1 MNKKIAYLFITITV
15 CSFIKL
21 NFNQQVNATP
31 MSDFTKS
38 NIEALSWDTEEEPEG
53 NSWLYPCYTYIEKHT
68 EFETTTNIRQCGS
81 CSYMPA
87 TFWAYEGACKGSL

>member
-1 MNKKIAYLFITITV
+1 MNKKIAYLVITIAT
-15 CSFIKL
+15 CSFIKW

-31 MSDFTKS
+31 ISDLTKS
-38 NIEALSWDTEEEPEG
+38 NIEALSWD
-53 NSWLYPCYTYIEKHT
+53 T

-87 TFWAYEGACKGSL
+87 TFWAYEGECKGSL